1 MYALFWRAANATS
14 LFKFKK
20 AMEAIDDTNPMAK
33 EWLVDIGDQSS
44 RWTKYA
50 FDPNVCCDENK
61 TNFVESFNAT
71 LGVDRC
77 KPFLTL
83 LEGNLC
89 FKLFVVNHK
98 FPSLELEIHE
108 VE

>member
-14 LFKFKK
+14 LFKLKK
-20 AMEAIDDTNPMAK
+20 AMEAIDDSNPTARQ
-33 EWLVDIGDQSS
+33 WLADIGDQS
-44 RWTKYA
+44 RWRKYA

-77 KPFLTL
+77 KPVLTL

-89 FKLFVVNHK
+89 FKLSCYK
-98 FPSLELEIHE
+98 S
-108 VE
+108 

>member
-1 MYALFWRAANATS
+1 MYGLVWRAANATS

-20 AMEAIDDTNPMAK
+20 SMEAIDDANPTTWKCLA
-33 EWLVDIGDQSS
+33 DIGDQS
-44 RWTKYA
+44 RWAKYA

-77 KPFLTL
+77 KPVLTL

-89 FKLFVVNHK
+89 FKLFCCK
-98 FPSLELEIHE
+98 S
-108 VE
+108 

>member
-14 LFKFKK
+14 LFNFKK
-20 AMEAIDDTNPMAK
+20 AMEAIDDAKPTAK
-33 EWLVDIGDQSS
+33 EWLADIGDQS

-77 KPFLTL
+77 KPVLTL

-89 FKLFVVNHK
+89 FKLFCCK
-98 FPSLELEIHE
+98 S
-108 VE
+108 

>member
-1 MYALFWRAANATS
+1 MYALFWRAVNATS

-20 AMEAIDDTNPMAK
+20 AMKAINDVNPTAR
-33 EWLVDIGDQSS
+33 EWLADIGDQS
-44 RWTKYA
+44 RWKKYA

-61 TNFVESFNAT
+61 INFVESFNAT

-77 KPFLTL
+77 KPVLTL

-89 FKLFVVNHK
+89 FKLFCCK
-98 FPSLELEIHE
+98 S
-108 VE
+108 